1 MNSEKKGPNEG
12 DPLANGSNR
21 IRTLLSLVLYI
32 AFKFQN
38 VRGYSPQSVKPKQAG
53 ISPSSLD
60 AFRKALQINN
70 FLS

>member
-53 ISPSSLD
+53 ISP
-60 AFRKALQINN
+60 
-70 FLS
+70 